1 MTLGTTQSIV
11 IGSDTISA
19 PRTSTGNN
27 STTYMSSEGDLK
39 VTIAHTY
46 GKRTRRLVR
55 IQLDK
60 YVPNPFNPSV
70 NILVS
75 ASARITLD
83 VPPGGFTNAEGSDIL
98 KALCDY
104 AEANR
109 VAISGGEN

>member
-1 MTLGTTQSIV
+1 MTLGATQSIV

-27 STTYMSSEGDLK
+27 QTTYMSSDGDLK
-39 VTIAHTY
+39 LTIAHTY

-60 YVPNPFNPSV
+60 FVPNPYNPAV
-70 NILVS
+70 NIVVS
-75 ASARITLD
+75 SSARITLD
-83 VPPGGFTNAEGSDIL
+83 VPPGTVTNTEGADLL
-98 KALCDY
+98 KALCDF

-109 VAISGGEN
+109 VAVSGGEN